1 VRARPSWHR
10 TRHVAGL
17 RPIALTADDARIVI
31 ASEDHDEL
39 LIVDRARHEVR
50 SRVAVGDAPTH
61 LIISGS
67 RAIVTARYGHSVTVV
82 DLDRAAVVRT
92 IPVGAEP
99 MGLVEVEAGVVAVAL
114 AGAGAV
120 AVLDI
125 EAGRVLQTI
134 ALGADDPRA
143 VALLADGSLYV
154 SHMAQG
160 VFSRVDLDAGSARV
174 VDVATANQFGARLI
188 PEHLRSLT
196 IDPAYDTVLVAHSQA
211 NADTVRAPIG
221 DPGFE
226 DPGIVDGGCGYSGC
240 PTELGAVVPGVTE
253 VDPEGDVVIV
263 PQHDTSS
270 SGQPGC
276 PECDVAALPVEPG
289 FGTFAAAPPSVMNPF
304 ESRFAG
310 VQLSNP
316 TALALFDGGRGQLVV
331 HMSTKNALLLRRHLK
346 GTASDVIGVAP
357 LGNGAAGVAVS
368 HDGTTAFVWNQFDGA
383 ITEIALPQVADR
395 QSATRFNDST
405 IADRAVDAEVAEF
418 GLAPQ
423 VDSTSFVVADDV
435 LDAAASLG
443 RKMFH
448 DATDVRISANGTVSC
463 ASCHPD
469 GRTDG
474 RTWQFTFGPRNTPQL
489 GGDILDTAPFHW
501 PGDVPT
507 VAALNDMTV
516 KPFMGGAGMTAAD
529 FEPITAFLGTIRQ
542 APSVAVARGALSEL
556 EQRGKAVFE
565 SQATGCTSCHAG
577 GDFTDNA
584 SHDIGSTA
592 DFRDIRAFQTPVL
605 HGLHRS
611 APYFH
616 DGKYKTLED
625 MVAGTVLTDQMG
637 TGSHLSDDDT
647 AALVAYLKTLG
658 ADTGSSTTTSARGA
672 LVVVLGYAVGGTS
685 RPEWPQ
691 RRGRPAD
698 NDDGVRFRPTA
709 SARRSALAARPWR

>member
-1 VRARPSWHR
+1 MVRALAVVVPAAAAADGGSVKKILASLSLAAAALAVGACEPARRGIEPGTSP
-10 TRHVAGL
+10 VSG
-17 RPIALTADDARIVI
+17 PIALTADDARIVV
-31 ASEDHDEL
+31 ASEDHDEV
-39 LIVDRARHEVR
+39 LIIDRATREVK
-50 SRVAVGDAPTH
+50 SRVAVGDAPAH
-61 LIISGS
+61 LILSGS
-67 RAIVTARYGHSVTVV
+67 RAIVSARYGHTITVV
-82 DLDRAAVVRT
+82 DIDRAAVVRT

-99 MGLVEVEAGVVAVAL
+99 MGLVELEAGIVAVAL
-114 AGAGAV
+114 AGENAV
-120 AVLDI
+120 AVVDV

-143 VALLADGSLYV
+143 VAMLADGTLYV
-154 SHMAQG
+154 SHMSQG
-160 VFSRVDLDAGSARV
+160 VFSRVDLDNGSARV

-196 IDPAYDTVLVAHSQA
+196 VDPAYDTVLVAHSQA

-253 VDPEGDVVIV
+253 VDPEEDVVVV
-263 PQHDTSS
+263 PQHADSQ
-270 SGQPGC
+270 GQAPGAC
-276 PECDVAALPVEPG
+276 ANCDVAALPVEPG
-289 FGTFAAAPPSVMNPF
+289 FGSFAAAPPSVLNPF
-304 ESRFAG
+304 ESRFSG
-310 VQLSNP
+310 LQISNP

-331 HMSTKNALLLRRHLK
+331 NMSTKNALLLRRHLK
-346 GTASDVIGVAP
+346 GTASDVIGTAP
-357 LGNGAAGVAVS
+357 LGNGASGVAIS
-368 HDGTTAFVWNQFDGA
+368 HDGASAFVWNQFDGA
-383 ITEIALPQVADR
+383 VTEIELPQVADR
-395 QSATRFNDST
+395 QSATRFDDG
-405 IADRAVDAEVAEF
+405 AVAERAVNAEVAEF
-418 GLAPQ
+418 GLVPQ
-423 VDSTSFVVADDV
+423 LGSTTFVVADDV

-448 DATDVRISANGTVSC
+448 DATDARISANGTVAC

-469 GRTDG
+469 GRADG

-529 FEPITAFLGTIRQ
+529 FEPIAAFLGTIRQ

-565 SQATGCTSCHAG
+565 SEATGCTSCHAG
-577 GDFTDNA
+577 GDFTDNL

-592 DFRDIRAFQTPVL
+592 DFRDISTFQTPVL

-616 DGKYKTLED
+616 DGKFKTLED

-637 TGSHLSDDDT
+637 KGSHLSDDDV
-647 AALVAYLKTLG
+647 AALVAYLKTL
-658 ADTGSSTTTSARGA
+658 
-672 LVVVLGYAVGGTS
+672 
-685 RPEWPQ
+685 
-691 RRGRPAD
+691 
-698 NDDGVRFRPTA
+698 
-709 SARRSALAARPWR
+709 

>member
-1 VRARPSWHR
+1 MKKILASLSLAAAALAVGACEPARRGIEPGTSP
-10 TRHVAGL
+10 VSG
-17 RPIALTADDARIVI
+17 PIALTADDARIIV
-31 ASEDHDEL
+31 ASEDHDEV
-39 LIVDRARHEVR
+39 LIVDRATREVK
-50 SRVAVGDAPTH
+50 SRIAVGDAPAH
-61 LIISGS
+61 LILSGS
-67 RAIVTARYGHSVTVV
+67 RAIVSARYGHTITVV
-82 DLDRAAVVRT
+82 DIDRAAVVRT

-114 AGAGAV
+114 AGESAV
-120 AVLDI
+120 AVVDV
-125 EAGRVLQTI
+125 EAGRVLQAI

-143 VALLADGSLYV
+143 VALLADGTLYV

-160 VFSRVDLDAGSARV
+160 VFSRVDLAGGSARV

-221 DPGFE
+221 NPGFE

-263 PQHDTSS
+263 PQHSASS
-270 SGQPGC
+270 PGQSGC
-276 PECDVAALPVEPG
+276 VNCDFAVEPG
-289 FGTFAAAPPSVMNPF
+289 FGSFAAAPPSVLSPF
-304 ESRFAG
+304 ESRFSG

-331 HMSTKNALLLRRHLK
+331 NMSTKNALLLRRHLK
-346 GTASDVIGVAP
+346 GTASDVIGTAA
-357 LGNGAAGVAVS
+357 LGNGASGVALS
-368 HDGTTAFVWNQFDGA
+368 HDGASAFVWNQFDGA
-383 ITEIALPQVADR
+383 ITEIELPQVADR
-395 QSATRFNDST
+395 QSATRFDDGS
-405 IADRAVDAEVAEF
+405 ASERVAVDVEVAEF
-418 GLAPQ
+418 GLVPQ
-423 VDSTSFVVADDV
+423 LDSTTFVVADDV

-448 DATDVRISANGTVSC
+448 DATDARISANGTVAC

-516 KPFMGGAGMTAAD
+516 KPFMGGAGMTTAD
-529 FEPITAFLGTIRQ
+529 FEPIAAFLGAIRQ
-542 APSVAVARGALSEL
+542 APSSATARGALSEL

-565 SQATGCTSCHAG
+565 SAATGCTSCHAG
-577 GDFTDNA
+577 GDFTDNL

-592 DFRDIRAFQTPVL
+592 DFRDISAFQTPVL

-616 DGKYKTLED
+616 DGRYKSLED
-625 MVAGTVLTDQMG
+625 MVAGTVLTDRMG
-637 TGSHLSDDDT
+637 TGSHLSDDDV
-647 AALVAYLKTLG
+647 AALVAYLKTL
-658 ADTGSSTTTSARGA
+658 
-672 LVVVLGYAVGGTS
+672 
-685 RPEWPQ
+685 
-691 RRGRPAD
+691 
-698 NDDGVRFRPTA
+698 
-709 SARRSALAARPWR
+709 